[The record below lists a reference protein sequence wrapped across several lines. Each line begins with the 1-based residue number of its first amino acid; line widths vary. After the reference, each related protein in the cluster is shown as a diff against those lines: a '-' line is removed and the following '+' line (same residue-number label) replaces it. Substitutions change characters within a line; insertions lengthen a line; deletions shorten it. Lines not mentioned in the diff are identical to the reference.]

1 MTTEEIIELYKK
13 FEEMSRKDMTDAYN
27 ELKISDRIEYAEYL
41 RNLPDDKITFNEF
54 KDDISKQAIQD
65 FWNHER
71 TAIINGTSTYN
82 WTSEQDVC
90 KIISEI
96 SVDAGVNNNAPT
108 VLYSGILCNYSTN
121 KIVKSMNIIKIR
133 INIVFLLLKPIGKL
147 F

>member
-65 FWNHER
+65 FWNDER
-71 TAIINGTSTYN
+71 TAIINGTSTY
-82 WTSEQDVC
+82 
-90 KIISEI
+90 KL
-96 SVDAGVNNNAPT
+96 SV
-108 VLYSGILCNYSTN
+108 
-121 KIVKSMNIIKIR
+121 
-133 INIVFLLLKPIGKL
+133 
-147 F
+147 

>member
-1 MTTEEIIELYKK
+1 MTGAE
-13 FEEMSRKDMTDAYN
+13 RK
-27 ELKISDRIEYAEYL
+27 
-41 RNLPDDKITFNEF
+41 KITDEYKTFVDNIRKQAVEDFWFNER
-54 KDDISKQAIQD
+54 KAILD
-65 FWNHER
+65 
-71 TAIINGTSTYN
+71 GTSTYN

-108 VLYSGILCNYSTN
+108 VLYSGSICNYSTN
-121 KIVKSMNIIKIR
+121 KIVTSMNIIKIR